1 MSETRKEKIEQLD
14 NEIAVKRA
22 EYEDLRKEYEA
33 LEDALGKTRKKLEKL
48 YKKQASGK
56 ELTNAELRNKAIYE
70 KNIKELEAKIAGIS
84 TTSTTN
90 TNTANTS
97 ANKNT
102 PPSNT
107 NAGNKNTPQSN
118 GTVTGNKNTPPSNG
132 NGGNGNKNTPPSST
146 ETALKNSEQ
155 KAQETADAINSE
167 EDNNTKVDDAGSA
180 TETAKEM
187 ANTVDANIEE
197 NVPTWFWRE
206 AREMAPTDKA
216 KRGFLISDYI
226 TNRLGTA
233 LGNTGAVVQNNGGSG
248 GGQIKAQG
256 GSYIDQYRQGK
267 MEQALANRK
276 KKQDS
281 LMQAQNDILT
291 SILDSEN
298 EVRAIQ
304 NKLRNSGYYNNFNR
318 LTNEQQVYIKG
329 LLYSDTQGKIS
340 NAVLGNLIN
349 KLLAGEDISLN
360 ELTST
365 VLVASG
371 IDDAKQITNGA
382 SNILKKAMNAAGKV
396 GEWGEGW
403 LKNYKKAGE

>member
-1 MSETRKEKIEQLD
+1 MSKTRKEKIEQLD
-14 NEIAVKRA
+14 NEIVVKRA
-22 EYEDLRKEYEA
+22 EYEALRKEYEA
-33 LEDALGKTRKKLEKL
+33 LEDAIRKTREKLEKL

-70 KNIKELEAKIAGIS
+70 KNLKELEARRAGAGATS
-84 TTSTTN
+84 TNTTTTSTANTNKPTQPKQQSNNTQQPKTN
-90 TNTANTS
+90 TPT
-97 ANKNT
+97 
-102 PPSNT
+102 
-107 NAGNKNTPQSN
+107 
-118 GTVTGNKNTPPSNG
+118 
-132 NGGNGNKNTPPSST
+132 T

-155 KAQETADAINSE
+155 KAQEAADAMNKGNE
-167 EDNNTKVDDAGSA
+167 KKVGDAGSA

-226 TNRLGTA
+226 TRRLGTA
-233 LGNTGAVVQNNGGSG
+233 LSNTGAVVQNNGGSG
-248 GGQIKAQG
+248 GGQIKEQG

-291 SILDSEN
+291 AILDNEN

-382 SNILKKAMNAAGKV
+382 NNILNKAMNAAGKV